1 MLTHICI
8 HDFAIVE
15 RLELE
20 CGDRMTALTGET
32 GAGKSILVDALGL
45 ALGARAE
52 SSVVRHGCERADIS
66 ATFDLSHIP
75 EARNW
80 LVAQDLDQDGEC
92 VLRRVIGREGR
103 SRAYV
108 NGAPLPL
115 QQVRT
120 LGDWLVEIHGQH
132 EHQALLGR
140 EHQRRVLDDF
150 AANTDA
156 RAALTRAYAE
166 WRELSRR
173 LEQLSIAGHERQDR
187 LELLRFQVAE
197 LEALALVEGESDSL
211 DEEHARLAHA
221 GRLLEGSQSA
231 LSDLYDDEHQ
241 SAYLLTRRALVALE
255 GLAEI
260 DSGLNP
266 VTELLSSAV
275 IQMQEAADELQ
286 RYVAQVELDPA
297 RLQWLDA
304 RIAALHAMARKHQ
317 LAPQAL
323 PEQAQRLA
331 RELEELDGA
340 DQHVEEL
347 QAELDAA
354 EQRYREAAAILSAS
368 RQAAARTLSA
378 AVTESMQG
386 LGMEGGEFQV
396 DVATDKAAG
405 PSSHGLDTVEFS
417 VSANPGQPLKAL
429 SKVASGGELS
439 RISLAIQVITANAAR
454 VPTLIFDEVDSG
466 IGGGTAEVVGR
477 LLRELGS
484 VNQVLCVTHLP
495 QVAAQAHHHLVVS
508 KSTDG
513 ENTRTAITTLDAARR
528 VQEVARMLGGVQVTE
543 QTLRHAQEMIE
554 RASES

>member
-8 HDFAIVE
+8 RDFAIAE

-20 CGDRMTALTGET
+20 CGDGMTALTGET

-45 ALGARAE
+45 ALGARAD
-52 SSVVRHGCERADIS
+52 STVVRHGCERADIS
-66 ATFDLSHIP
+66 ASFDLTHIP

-80 LVAQDLDQDGEC
+80 LAAQDLDQDGEC

-132 EHQALLGR
+132 EHQSLLGR

-150 AANTDA
+150 GANADA
-156 RAALTRAYAE
+156 RAVLTQAYDK

-173 LEQLSIAGHERQDR
+173 LEQLSIAGKERQDR

-197 LEALALVEGESDSL
+197 LVALDLVEGESDSL
-211 DEEHARLAHA
+211 DEEHAKLAHA

-231 LSDLYDDEHQ
+231 LSNLYDDEHQ
-241 SAYLLTRRALVALE
+241 SAYQLARRALVEIE

-266 VTELLSSAV
+266 VTELLSSAA

-297 RLQWLDA
+297 RLQWLDT
-304 RIAALHAMARKHQ
+304 RIGALHAMARKHQ
-317 LAPQAL
+317 LAPRAL

-331 RELEELDGA
+331 RELDELDGA
-340 DQHVEEL
+340 DQHVEAL
-347 QAELDAA
+347 QAERDAA
-354 EQRYREAAAILSAS
+354 EHRYREVAATLSAA
-368 RQAAARTLSA
+368 RQAAARTLSG
-378 AVTESMQG
+378 AVTESMQR
-386 LGMEGGEFQV
+386 LGMDGGQFHV
-396 DVATDKAAG
+396 DVLTDETAG
-405 PSSHGLDTVEFS
+405 PTPHGLDTVEFS
-417 VSANPGQPLKAL
+417 VSANPGQPLKPL

-454 VPTLIFDEVDSG
+454 VPTLIFDEVDTG

-495 QVAAQAHHHLVVS
+495 QVAAQAHEHLVVS
-508 KSTDG
+508 KSSDA
-513 ENTRTAITTLDAARR
+513 ESTRIAIATLDAARR
-528 VQEVARMLGGVQVTE
+528 VQEVARMLGGVEVTK
-543 QTLRHAQEMIE
+543 QTLKHAQEMIE
-554 RASES
+554 RACDG